1 MATPS
6 GSLEQR
12 YDIAETVDYILEGG
26 FRDVA
31 LQFPD
36 EQLADSPDVFA
47 LLQARLGDRARVFVL
62 ADTAYN
68 PLGVD
73 EVAAAHLAAD
83 CVVHYGRASLSPVNS
98 LPAFFVFPKEQLD
111 AAAAAA
117 ALQPAIAAA
126 EAERRQAGAT
136 AGATAGAAAGATAGG
151 FQAVVVLVDQGY
163 HHRLGELRAALEGAA
178 ATAAAAPGAA
188 ADSGTNSSGGNGS
201 DSPLPPFV
209 YAHISARSLRPAA
222 TAAKAA
228 ARGCGSG
235 AAAGAAAAGPEAAP
249 GAAGGCGAPACCAA
263 GSEAVAGATGFT
275 RPEAAEG
282 AGKEAA
288 GEEVAAVA
296 AAAPPSAAGGCVTCG
311 RTDVP
316 AGGCGAAASSSA
328 PMDPATAAAGSSTSS
343 STPTATPAATAA
355 ATTSMVGLSWS
366 LPAGAA
372 RADCLYVWVGPEGA
386 SSHQV
391 LQMTHSGCEWLS
403 YDPAAAA
410 AAAAGGEA
418 AGGGSGGGG
427 GEVRR
432 GVSEETRRLLKRR
445 NFLVEKARA
454 ASIVG
459 ILVSTLATGG
469 FLDVI
474 SALRRLCAAADKKSY
489 TFLIGK
495 PNPAKLGNFPEVD
508 VFVMVADAQ
517 GLILDSRDYLAPLV
531 TPWEAA
537 LALTGRHIE
546 ADDYRLELGDV
557 LDFERQHAER
567 TRQQEAGQAL
577 VSLGGLGLDLASR
590 GGGAGGG
597 GGRGEVVA
605 RNAAEYLVLK
615 RSYKGLEMPATGAE
629 PKAVELAVE
638 GRSGRAAGYADEQP
652 AERSAA
658 AW

>member
-47 LLQARLGDRARVFVL
+47 LLQARLGDRAR
-62 ADTAYN
+62 
-68 PLGVD
+68 
-73 EVAAAHLAAD
+73 
-83 CVVHYGRASLSPVNS
+83 VHYGRASLSPVNS

-163 HHRLGELRAALEGAA
+163 HHRLGEHSGHGRLPGCDQR
-178 ATAAAAPGAA
+178 AAAA
-188 ADSGTNSSGGNGS
+188 
-201 DSPLPPFV
+201 
-209 YAHISARSLRPAA
+209 
-222 TAAKAA
+222 
-228 ARGCGSG
+228 
-235 AAAGAAAAGPEAAP
+235 
-249 GAAGGCGAPACCAA
+249 
-263 GSEAVAGATGFT
+263 
-275 RPEAAEG
+275 
-282 AGKEAA
+282 
-288 GEEVAAVA
+288 
-296 AAAPPSAAGGCVTCG
+296 
-311 RTDVP
+311 
-316 AGGCGAAASSSA
+316 
-328 PMDPATAAAGSSTSS
+328 
-343 STPTATPAATAA
+343 
-355 ATTSMVGLSWS
+355 
-366 LPAGAA
+366 
-372 RADCLYVWVGPEGA
+372 
-386 SSHQV
+386 
-391 LQMTHSGCEWLS
+391 
-403 YDPAAAA
+403 
-410 AAAAGGEA
+410 
-418 AGGGSGGGG
+418 
-427 GEVRR
+427 
-432 GVSEETRRLLKRR
+432 
-445 NFLVEKARA
+445 
-454 ASIVG
+454 
-459 ILVSTLATGG
+459 
-469 FLDVI
+469 
-474 SALRRLCAAADKKSY
+474 
-489 TFLIGK
+489 
-495 PNPAKLGNFPEVD
+495 VD

-546 ADDYRLELGDV
+546 ADDYRLELGD
-557 LDFERQHAER
+557 DFERQHAER

-577 VSLGGLGLDLASR
+577 VSLGGLGLDLAS
-590 GGGAGGG
+590 
-597 GGRGEVVA
+597 
-605 RNAAEYLVLK
+605 
-615 RSYKGLEMPATGAE
+615 AE